1 MFADVYVLA
10 NERSVALVEDF
21 LDRFLPHRAP
31 AAADYGVP
39 RFSEQPRLVFRDVRN
54 LLLYCEASPRE
65 SYAVYWNS
73 TDPYGD
79 TQAAHVFFLE
89 DGGMILGLSTARLNK
104 DEPERLLG
112 VLREFA
118 GSSAGYISCEEPP
131 VDSSTEFRRLASS
144 LRPLS

>member
-10 NERSVALVEDF
+10 NERSVALVERF

-39 RFSEQPRLVFRDVRN
+39 RFSEQPRLVFTDVRD
-54 LLLYCEASPRE
+54 LLRYCEVFPRE

-73 TDPYGD
+73 TDPYRD

-89 DGGMILGLSTARLNK
+89 DGGMILGLSTARVNPE
-104 DEPERLLG
+104 EPERLLD

-118 GSSAGYISCEEPP
+118 DSSAGYITCEEPP
-131 VDSSTEFRRLASS
+131 VESSTEFQCLASS